1 MRGKPP
7 TPPPGKPGDNAP
19 ERPEPPF
26 DPTTSPKTRYRSAAR
41 KLHPDLASTDEERAR
56 RHVWMAK
63 VNEAYKQQ
71 DEDALKTLLMDWE
84 ASPESVQGTGIPS
97 DLVRVIR
104 QIAHVRRCIDR
115 IRPIVDALKTGEL
128 YTLYTRHQAALKVGG
143 NLLEEMAAA
152 LDVRIADA
160 KRELVNLEGHTP

>member
-26 DPTTSPKTRYRSAAR
+26 DPTTSLKTRYRSAAR

-104 QIAHVRRCIDR
+104 QIAHVRRRIDS
-115 IRPIVDALKTGEL
+115 IGPILDAIKTGEL
-128 YTLYTRHQAALKVGG
+128 YTLYMRHQAALKADE

-160 KRELVNLEGHTP
+160 KRELVDLEGYTP